1 MDITIQGLL
10 ERLAVERSLRL
21 TDKLSDYVSTDQETK
36 AKVESILARTSEV
49 SGSLDTISSK
59 IGNLPSG
66 STIYS
71 EIGDVKSGVEGV
83 NTSIQQKIANL
94 NKETKNVAAAVSS
107 LSDTVS
113 QVQASI
119 GGVNEAVDNVSESVS
134 GLVSDLDH
142 ELSDKI
148 ADLSTTVETVKTDL
162 SAAVTAVEEGLSKD
176 LDTLTKQFGVSLNET
191 AVSLQDVVSKTKAAI
206 SGLVSDV
213 QNTLDD
219 SVVTDLSKVLT
230 KLNEINSKAD
240 SIKGFTTKWD
250 GDAYLERMRSE
261 CHAYYEVYADLSKN
275 LTLLESQVVQTYARW
290 MEEATKASNKQLETA
305 DLLDQV
311 DQKLEDLRTHESDL
325 QYIIG
330 QFDKMVLVSHNIAAL
345 ATIWETDH
353 DTINSFVEIVKKQK
367 VYDASMVAANI
378 GQALEGAAAMA
389 NTLKPQ
395 SKSII

>member
-1 MDITIQGLL
+1 MNVTIQGLL
-10 ERLAVERSLRL
+10 ERLAFERCLQL
-21 TDKLSDYVSTDQETK
+21 TDKLGDYVDTNKEME
-36 AKVESILARTSEV
+36 AKVESILAKTDEV
-49 SGSLDTISSK
+49 SGSLDTITGK

-66 STIYS
+66 STLYT
-71 EIGDVKSGVEGV
+71 EIGEVKNGVEAV
-83 NTSIQQKIANL
+83 NTSILQKITNL
-94 NKETKNVAAAVSS
+94 NQETKKVATAVSS

-113 QVQASI
+113 QVQQSI
-119 GGVNEAVDNVSESVS
+119 GGVNEAVDGVSKSVS
-134 GLVSDLDH
+134 GLVSDLDQ
-142 ELSDKI
+142 ELSSKI
-148 ADLSTTVETVKTDL
+148 NDLSTTVETVKQDL
-162 SAAVTAVEEGLSKD
+162 SMAVSAVEKGLSKE
-176 LDTLTKQFGVSLNET
+176 LDTLTKQFSVSLNET
-191 AVSLQDVVSKTKAAI
+191 AVSLQDVVSKTKSAI
-206 SGLVSDV
+206 QGLVNDV

-230 KLNEINSKAD
+230 KLNEINTKAD

-261 CHAYYEVYADLSKN
+261 CHAYYEVYADLSKS

-290 MEEATKASNKQLETA
+290 MDEAMKASNKQLETA

-311 DQKLEDLRTHESDL
+311 DQKLASLHTHESDL

-330 QFDKMVLVSHNIAAL
+330 QFDKMVLVSNNIAAL